1 MKKRVLSLFLAITLC
16 LTLTPTGAL
25 AAEGQPPEQTV
36 SVTQEAE
43 TGAGENASPA
53 NLEEN
58 PTEDAPAAAE
68 KNTADE
74 ETGKEAG
81 QNKPTAE
88 GKNEPL
94 ALGLDDAGQD
104 AADGENGEAGGT
116 SISEEDTRTEIWCK
130 MKPSSI
136 QRGYDGTTD
145 GSTIPIDL
153 TFTDGTNEIELK
165 EGTGFTA
172 KKTFDSA
179 DAGWHTVTVEIALIG
194 EAAVKYK
201 LKAGEEKF
209 EIGGNINKA
218 YPNLTVSLSKTA
230 CTAGEKLLPL
240 LSVEGAPEDA
250 EVTYYYL
257 ASALKSWAGSSDV
270 EGSDAMPKIDEN
282 TAISEP
288 GTYYVYAKTGETT
301 NYEEERST
309 TVELT
314 VNEPVVEAA
323 SVTTSSGV
331 TNNYTSLDDALNAA
345 QNGDTVTLLS
355 DVDLGETYVT
365 IDKSITFDLN
375 GKTLSSSKA
384 WLLDGV
390 LVVKN
395 ATVTVKNGTVKAAGD
410 GSCAIRAYRS
420 GANMTLEDVTATV
433 TSDKSSV
440 TVGDFG
446 SAVIKS
452 GDYQGLYVGA
462 KSQVTLEGGTFRP
475 YMDTTTN
482 ENVKSIFWK
491 VNETTDATSRD
502 CMELLG
508 NGCVYVDENQNQVR
522 TGGGFNTVV
531 TVQQGTAIDAPVAKI
546 GDVEYASLSKAI
558 DAVQNGGTITL
569 LDDLDL
575 GNGAVLQVGSSKK
588 DFTIDLNSHTLSAD
602 GACLIM
608 LHNGS
613 QLTLKNGTLDGS
625 RCTSYNGVLY
635 ISSNSGPKL
644 TLENVTAKSGTVTD
658 TLNGQR
664 PVLLAYVAYGT
675 VVFDGGTYTGGVL
688 LETDGNAVL
697 KSGTFQKGTN
707 DYSIKTE
714 DSGKHLSDYLDDDSQ
729 FWEDNTPLDLSNETQ
744 TADEVTVRP
753 CEHKWENG
761 KCTVCQKVCD
771 HGSADGKSM
780 TEDPCPTCG
789 MKAAAQVDITGSDA
803 KYFPSFTDALVYA
816 TKNNGCTL
824 KLLADVTGTT
834 VMINNPFIFDL
845 NGHSVD
851 ALSVNA
857 KATIKDSGT
866 TKGRIGKVTVSNE
879 KVTDLTLGGLLEEGY
894 AFKYGNGYWAD
905 DSYLQTTEGSFVTVE
920 KAPIQSVNVYAKDK
934 NNQEILTIAY
944 GATGEVTLVSSC
956 KLSETSGGNLSCA
969 WYKLTDDAAIP
980 PLEGAT
986 GTSYT
991 LPADLPAGT
1000 HTYLVTFTSDYYSKS
1015 AEITITVT
1023 PISLEDATV
1032 TVSNLTYNGNPQEPT
1047 VTVKLGDETLSRDN
1061 DYTVQVTKQTNAGS
1075 YKLTIKGGGNY
1086 SGEIKDVEWKIEPM
1100 KIDSVMVSSDIS
1112 KVYDGTAEINMTAEE
1127 WAKVLTFK
1135 TRSAYDV
1142 VSVPSDAYTIS
1153 DAYFVKKSGEE
1164 TIYSPDAGEKYGITF
1179 KITLNDDNY
1188 VLQTYGEDTPS
1199 TSKVITQSGGAIFT
1213 IAQAD
1218 APTNIRNGALNV
1230 INGTTLE
1237 YTYDAKQI
1245 LPAAPNGT
1253 YGTVLYSGKPSSD
1266 FESGY
1271 TVNSFK
1277 VGINS
1282 GVLTLTIDAQNGG
1295 KTGKIGSVTIYVT
1308 TDNYAS
1314 FDLPLDLYA
1323 VNKITPVADG
1333 EITAAGI
1340 TYGDALSKSTISGKM
1355 KDSTTG
1361 DEVKGTFAWTD
1372 GTIKPA
1378 ASDNYEAEW
1387 TFTPAAGYEKY
1398 ATATGTVTVKVNK
1411 ATIPANAIT
1420 APAAN
1425 ALTYNGNDQALITA
1439 GSVTSGGTMQYSLT
1453 ENGTYS
1459 QNIPVGT
1466 DAGTY
1471 TVWYRVIGDANHNDT
1486 APASV
1491 AVSIGKKPLTITG
1504 VTAASKTYDGT
1515 TDAGITSV
1523 TFDGV
1528 NLNRGTDYTVTAN
1541 FDDAGVDNDKHI
1553 TATVTLRGQA
1563 AKNYFLEQSSFPT
1576 TGSIIKAAAPDFT
1589 KETTLVI
1596 INDYEKTYTVTLPA
1610 LPTLETPKEYGA
1622 LTYEIGEIKL
1632 NDGYYTS
1639 GAKVENGELTLPIQK
1654 NDVGTTGPVGTVT
1667 VVIKSTNYED
1677 ITLTVKVN
1685 AANKIEPTPDGEI
1698 TATPITYGDTLSK
1711 SKISGKMK
1719 DPDTGIEVKGTFAWP
1734 YPDDKPKRT
1743 GDYNIS
1749 WIFTP
1754 DESYGGI
1761 YAAVTD
1767 PVKVHVAPKS
1777 IEGATITLKKYEFA
1791 YNAAE
1796 QSPKITRVTLDNW
1809 DETGITYII
1818 KSGGSATNANDSI
1831 TLTIEGTGNYTG
1843 TATVEWKIIP
1853 AELTVSVSSVE
1864 KAYDGTPNATVTP
1877 MFDGLQGGETLTA
1890 ADYSVTAAFEDA
1902 KVGYKKLVTG
1912 KVTLNQT
1919 DTAKNYLLKNDGTF
1933 STGKGTIKKADAPT
1947 VQPVEL
1953 TIYNDVQKDY
1963 FVDLPPLPE
1972 LGEGKSYGTV
1982 NYNNPHAINLSEGY
1996 TAQSTLVAD
2005 PENLKTYRLLLRM
2018 NQTGSLTEEIGTV
2031 TIPVTTSNY
2040 QDINLT
2046 VKVSAVNQIKP
2057 KPDDGTINATPI
2069 TYGNELSM
2077 STITGTMKDPTTLE
2091 KVIGTFT
2098 WVTPDEKLKAG
2109 SHNAEWIFTPDAS
2122 YGGKYTT
2129 NNGTA
2134 TVTVNRK
2141 MVTVSGITAND
2152 KVYDGTTNAK
2162 LNFSNAKF
2170 AGILENDTLT
2180 VTAKGVFEKADI
2192 GKQKVT
2198 ISDLTLGGASAA
2210 NYVLAESG
2218 NQSETTATI
2227 TAKEVTITITPNG
2240 GTYGSVVAATAKLT
2254 GAVDGK
2260 NVPVT
2265 LTYTGNDYNSTT
2277 VPVNAGSYTVTA
2289 SIADSNYVLTGKT
2302 TANFVIEPKSIK
2314 DAKVVLGKGL
2324 AANGAEQTQTVE
2336 KVLLGDK
2343 EIPADS
2349 YTVTGNTATA
2359 HGIYTL
2365 TVTGKGNYTDS
2376 IAWTYVIAPSKAEDA
2391 PGEDIAISSGKVK
2404 VVVLPEGAVPSVG
2417 LLTDKAELLAMLVN
2431 SGDITADEL
2440 VQIANGASVDIVLT
2454 VKEANVSA
2462 EIKTAMAQAA
2472 KGCTI
2477 GQYLDISLLKYMTV
2491 NGSQQ
2496 AAVAMPTTKDAL
2508 TISVA
2513 VPDAL
2518 INTNSAVNRTYC
2530 IVRNHKGTID
2540 VLDAAFDAAGK
2551 TLTFKTDRFSIYA
2564 IAYKDTAVPSSG
2576 SNPGSNNSS
2585 NGSETKKNEVAA
2597 PTPAPT
2603 PAITSK
2609 PSTITAMPQ
2618 TGDTSNPTLYVVLLV
2633 ASLLGL
2639 AVVFVCKKRND
2650 K

>member
-16 LTLTPTGAL
+16 LTLTPTGAQ

-36 SVTQEAE
+36 SVTQNAE
-43 TGAGENASPA
+43 TGADENAPPA
-53 NLEEN
+53 KPEEN

-68 KNTADE
+68 KNTADK

-81 QNKPTAE
+81 QNEPTME
-88 GKNEPL
+88 GKNELP
-94 ALGLDDAGQD
+94 ALNDAGQD
-104 AADGENGEAGGT
+104 AAGGGIYVAPGSPTEGGGGT
-116 SISEEDTRTEIWCK
+116 YIPGEDKRTEIWCVS
-130 MKPSSI
+130 KPDSI
-136 QRGYDGTTD
+136 GRGYDGTTD
-145 GSTIPIDL
+145 GGTIPIDL
-153 TFTDGTNEIELK
+153 TFTDGTNEIKLTEK
-165 EGTGFTA
+165 TDFTA

-201 LKAGEEKF
+201 LKAGEETF
-209 EIGGNINKA
+209 TIGGNINKA
-218 YPNLTVSLSKTA
+218 YPDLTVTLSKTA

-257 ASALKSWAGSSDV
+257 ASELKSWAGSSDV

-288 GTYYVYAKTGETT
+288 GTYYIYAKTGETK

-309 TVELT
+309 TAELT
-314 VNEPVVEAA
+314 VNEAVVEAA
-323 SVTTSSGV
+323 SVTKADGTDGGTYESLPAALNAAQDGDTVKLLADHVTDADALNALGEDFTFEQYASIVPVVTKTLTLDLNHKTVDYLEVGFTETNEETQKKETLETGNLTVTGEAAYGRILNLLFMAGTLNIRSGEIGGILVDDNGVESPGGGLVCDVNSGSVTISGGTVLGLTVLEGAAVTVNGGSAHAGEWVVASGATLNITDGTFGDVQFTHNGTIAISGGTFQSIKSYIAEELQPLMSLLDTQKVHAFYKGDDVQDGNATELADVTVKEHTHSSENGKCDCGASYVASVTTSNGV

-345 QNGDTVTLLS
+345 QDGDTVTLLS

-365 IDKSITFDLN
+365 IDKSITFDL
-375 GKTLSSSKA
+375 GDKTLSSSKA
-384 WLLDGV
+384 WLSYGV
-390 LVVKN
+390 LLVKD
-395 ATVTVKNGTVKAAGD
+395 ATVTVKNGKVKATGI

-420 GANMTLEDVTATV
+420 GASMTLEDVTATV

-475 YMDTTTN
+475 YMDNITN

-508 NGCVYVDENQNQVR
+508 DGCVYVDENRTQVR

-546 GDVEYASLSKAI
+546 GNVEYASLSKAI
-558 DAVQNGGTITL
+558 NAVQNGGTITL

-575 GNGAVLQVGSSKK
+575 GSGAVLQVGSSKK
-588 DFTIDLNSHTLSAD
+588 DFTIDLDNHTLSAD
-602 GACLIM
+602 GDCLIM

-625 RCTSYNGVLY
+625 RCTSYEGVLY

-644 TLENVTAKSGTVTD
+644 ALENVTAKSGSVAD
-658 TLNGQR
+658 FLYDQR
-664 PVLLAYVAYGT
+664 SVLLAYVTYGT

-729 FWEDNTPLDLSNETQ
+729 FWNDNTPLDLSNETQ
-744 TADEVTVRP
+744 TADKVTVRP

-771 HGSADGKSM
+771 HGSTDGKSM

-824 KLLADVTGTT
+824 KLLADVTGPT
-834 VMINNPFIFDL
+834 VQINNPFIFDL

-851 ALSVNA
+851 ALSVDA

-894 AFKYGNGYWAD
+894 AFKYGNGYWAN
-905 DSYLQTTEGSFVTVE
+905 DSYLQTTEGAFVTVE

-934 NNQEILTIAY
+934 NNKEVSTTIAY
-944 GATGEVTLVSSC
+944 GTTGEVTLVSSC
-956 KLSETSGGNLSCA
+956 QLSETSGGNLSCA

-1000 HTYLVTFTSDYYSKS
+1000 HTYLITFTSDYYSKS

-1023 PISLEDATV
+1023 PISLVGATV

-1061 DYTVQVTKQTNAGS
+1061 DYTVQVTKQTDAGS

-1100 KIDSVMVSSDIS
+1100 KIDSVMVSSGIF

-1135 TRSAYDV
+1135 TLSASGV
-1142 VSVPSDAYTIS
+1142 VDVPSSAYTIS
-1153 DAYFVKKSGEE
+1153 DAYFVKKSGEK
-1164 TIYSPDAGEKYGITF
+1164 TIYSPDAGEKYGISF
-1179 KITLNDDNY
+1179 KITLKSSNY
-1188 VLQTYGEDTPS
+1188 VLQNYYDEEPATAKEY
-1199 TSKVITQSGGAIFT
+1199 TQSGGATFA

-1230 INGTTLE
+1230 INGTELK
-1237 YTYDAKQI
+1237 YTYDAKQL
-1245 LPAAPNGT
+1245 LPDAPKGT
-1253 YGTVLYSGKPSSD
+1253 YGNVSYNCRFPVNL
-1266 FESGY
+1266 ENGY
-1271 TVNSFK
+1271 YVNDIAIDDS
-1277 VGINS
+1277 
-1282 GVLTLTIDAQNGG
+1282 VLTLTIAALSGRE
-1295 KTGKIGSVTIYVT
+1295 TGKIGTIPIYIT
-1308 TDNYAS
+1308 TDNYES

-1323 VNKITPVADG
+1323 VDKITPVVDG
-1333 EITAAGI
+1333 DITASNI
-1340 TYGDALSKSTISGKM
+1340 TYSDELSKSTISGKM
-1355 KDSTTG
+1355 KNPTTG

-1398 ATATGTVTVKVNK
+1398 ATATGTVTIKVNK
-1411 ATIPANAIT
+1411 AAPTFNAPT
-1420 APAAN
+1420 AQEN
-1425 ALTYNGNDQALITA
+1425 LTYTGQEQALITA
-1439 GSVTSGGTMQYSLT
+1439 GMTDHGTMQYSLT

-1459 QNIPVGT
+1459 QDIPTGT
-1466 DAGTY
+1466 DAGAY

-1491 AVSIGKKPLTITG
+1491 AVRIGQKPLTITG
-1504 VTAASKTYDGT
+1504 VTAASKLYDGT
-1515 TDAGITSV
+1515 KNAGITSV
-1523 TFDGV
+1523 TFDNV
-1528 NLNRGTDYTVTAN
+1528 TLKRDTDYTVTAS
-1541 FDDAGVDNDKHI
+1541 FDDAGVGSGKNV
-1553 TATVTLRGQA
+1553 TATVTLIGPA
-1563 AKNYFLEQSSFPT
+1563 AKNYALEQSSFTT
-1576 TGSIIKAAAPDFT
+1576 TGSITKAAAPGSGLHPAVT
-1589 KETTLVI
+1589 V
-1596 INDYEKTYTVTLPA
+1596 INDLAKTYEMVLSNDYLPK
-1610 LPTLETPKEYGA
+1610 LSSPCEYGNVSYSLRDTY
-1622 LTYEIGEIKL
+1622 LT
-1632 NDGYYTS
+1632 DGYKDTVQV
-1639 GAKVENGELTLPIQK
+1639 KVMEENGQYKLKLTVPAVDYNK
-1654 NDVGTTGPVGTVT
+1654 VSSVGTIDVRVTSDNYRDFYLTIGVKTKNKDVPV
-1667 VVIKSTNYED
+1667 
-1677 ITLTVKVN
+1677 
-1685 AANKIEPTPDGEI
+1685 PDGTI
-1698 TATPITYGDTLSK
+1698 SASDITYGQALND
-1711 SKISGKMK
+1711 SKIAGKMK
-1719 DPDTGIEVKGTFAWP
+1719 ADG
-1734 YPDDKPKRT
+1734 
-1743 GDYNIS
+1743 
-1749 WIFTP
+1749 
-1754 DESYGGI
+1754 
-1761 YAAVTD
+1761 
-1767 PVKVHVAPKS
+1767 
-1777 IEGATITLKKYEFA
+1777 
-1791 YNAAE
+1791 
-1796 QSPKITRVTLDNW
+1796 
-1809 DETGITYII
+1809 
-1818 KSGGSATNANDSI
+1818 
-1831 TLTIEGTGNYTG
+1831 
-1843 TATVEWKIIP
+1843 
-1853 AELTVSVSSVE
+1853 
-1864 KAYDGTPNATVTP
+1864 KAID
-1877 MFDGLQGGETLTA
+1877 
-1890 ADYSVTAAFEDA
+1890 
-1902 KVGYKKLVTG
+1902 
-1912 KVTLNQT
+1912 
-1919 DTAKNYLLKNDGTF
+1919 
-1933 STGKGTIKKADAPT
+1933 
-1947 VQPVEL
+1947 
-1953 TIYNDVQKDY
+1953 
-1963 FVDLPPLPE
+1963 
-1972 LGEGKSYGTV
+1972 
-1982 NYNNPHAINLSEGY
+1982 
-1996 TAQSTLVAD
+1996 
-2005 PENLKTYRLLLRM
+2005 
-2018 NQTGSLTEEIGTV
+2018 
-2031 TIPVTTSNY
+2031 
-2040 QDINLT
+2040 
-2046 VKVSAVNQIKP
+2046 
-2057 KPDDGTINATPI
+2057 
-2069 TYGNELSM
+2069 
-2077 STITGTMKDPTTLE
+2077 
-2091 KVIGTFT
+2091 GTFT
-2098 WVTPDEKLKAG
+2098 WTNGTFKPAAG
-2109 SHNAEWIFTPDAS
+2109 DYPASWTFTPAKG
-2122 YGGKYTT
+2122 YEEYATVT
-2129 NNGTA
+2129 GTA
-2134 TVTVNRK
+2134 TVTVNPK
-2141 MVTVSGITAND
+2141 AVTISGITANG
-2152 KVYDGTTNAK
+2152 KVYDGTTNAV
-2162 LNFSNAKF
+2162 LDYSNAQF
-2170 AGILENDTLT
+2170 DGILENDKLT
-2180 VTAKGVFEKADI
+2180 VAAKGVFEKAEA
-2192 GKQKVT
+2192 GKQNVA
-2198 ISDLTLGGASAA
+2198 ISDLTLVGNSAN

-2218 NQSETTATI
+2218 NQTETTATI
-2227 TAKEVTITITPNG
+2227 TAKQITVSITPNG
-2240 GTYGSVVAATAKLT
+2240 GTYGSVTAAAAVLS
-2254 GAVDGK
+2254 GVVDGET
-2260 NVPVT
+2260 VPVT
-2265 LTYTGNDYNSTT
+2265 LTYTGNGYNSTT

-2289 SIADSNYVLTGKT
+2289 SIADSNYVLTGET

-2324 AANGAEQTQTVE
+2324 IANGAEQTQTVE
-2336 KVLLGDK
+2336 KVLLDGK
-2343 EIPADS
+2343 ELPADS
-2349 YTVTGNTATA
+2349 YTVAGNTATTPDS
-2359 HGIYTL
+2359 HTL
-2365 TVTGKGNYTDS
+2365 TITAKGNYTGTVEQ
-2376 IAWTYVIAPSKAEDA
+2376 TYVIIPAKAESA
-2391 PGEDIAISSGKVK
+2391 PGEEIAIGSGKVK
-2404 VVVLPEGAVPSVG
+2404 VDVKSEGTVPPAT

-2454 VKEANVSA
+2454 VKEANVSD
-2462 EIKTAMAQAA
+2462 EVKTAMAQDA
-2472 KGCTI
+2472 KGYTI
-2477 GQYLDISLLKYMTV
+2477 GQYLDISLFKYMTV

-2496 AAVAMPTTKDAL
+2496 AGVPLHTTKDAL
-2508 TISVA
+2508 TISVV

-2518 INTNSAVNRTYC
+2518 IHTDSAVNRNYC
-2530 IVRNHKGTID
+2530 IVRNHEGTIT

-2585 NGSETKKNEVAA
+2585 NDSETKKNEVAA

-2603 PAITSK
+2603 PASTSK